1 VSRVRLYRATGIVL
15 SARDLG
21 ETDRVL
27 SILSRERGKIS
38 AVAKGAKRPTS
49 KLAASSQ
56 PFCCSA
62 FQFAEGRNLD
72 VATQAVPRN
81 AFYPIRSGL
90 QKIAYASYF
99 GELVNA
105 FTEERSPSPRLFD
118 LLLAALS
125 VLSSSADDKS
135 AAPLARAFEL
145 RLLALSGYAP
155 QLASCSSC
163 GRKVRGGAFL
173 SNAAGGV
180 LCSSCAVERDTAR
193 YLSAGAL
200 AAMRLLAKSSPSSLP
215 NISLTRAQSAELE
228 GGLRC
233 YVEYHLDRKIKSA
246 RFLHEFA
253 KR

>member
-1 VSRVRLYRATGIVL
+1 VSRVRLYRAAGIVL

-56 PFCCSA
+56 PFCYAA

-72 VATQAVPRN
+72 VVTQGVPRN
-81 AFYPIRSGL
+81 AFYPIRASL

-125 VLSSSADDKS
+125 ALTSAADDS
-135 AAPLARAFEL
+135 GLAVLARAFEL

-155 QLASCSSC
+155 QLTSCSSC
-163 GRKVRGGAFL
+163 GRKVSGGAFL
-173 SNAAGGV
+173 SNAVGGLV
-180 LCSSCAVERDTAR
+180 CPGCAAEGDAAR

-200 AAMRLLAKSSPSSLP
+200 AAMRLLARSSPAVLP
-215 NISLTRAQSAELE
+215 PIGLTRAQVAQIEA
-228 GGLRC
+228 GLRA
-233 YVEYHLDRKIKSA
+233 YIEYHLDRKIRSA